1 MRGERQVR
9 EGVPVTGDP
18 APDPLP
24 GFVVESGGVACRCLP
39 LEVTIPDRERFL
51 DDIRGIADATGTRII
66 CIDADRVAGRRH
78 VATAL
83 RHAFRALREGTMVA
97 RTVEMEVLCYAAGT
111 RQTGIAAGFGVREG
125 PMHLYCAIC
134 PPDPEAAATI
144 AARYPVSADDR
155 DDIPP
160 KKAAR
165 LMDLFDI
172 GPLELEA
179 AGGPEAL
186 ADLVVER
193 VVLLEVYK

>member
-1 MRGERQVR
+1 
-9 EGVPVTGDP
+9 
-18 APDPLP
+18 
-24 GFVVESGGVACRCLP
+24 
-39 LEVTIPDRERFL
+39 
-51 DDIRGIADATGTRII
+51 
-66 CIDADRVAGRRH
+66 
-78 VATAL
+78 
-83 RHAFRALREGTMVA
+83 MVA

>member
-9 EGVPVTGDP
+9 EGVPVTVDP
-18 APDPLP
+18 GPGPLP
-24 GFVVESGGVACRCLP
+24 GFVVESGEMACRCLP
-39 LEVTIPDRERFL
+39 LVVNIPDRERFL

-83 RHAFRALREGTMVA
+83 RHAFRAHREGTMVA

-125 PMHLYCAIC
+125 PMRLYCAIC
-134 PPDPEAAATI
+134 PPDPEAAAAI
-144 AARYPVSADDR
+144 AARYRVSADDY
-155 DDIPP
+155 DVISPE
-160 KKAAR
+160 KAAR

-179 AGGPEAL
+179 AGGPERL
-186 ADLVVER
+186 RDLVIER